1 MAGHM
6 RQNGAVEHRSVAA
19 RTASPAPGRAGRT
32 TSRAAWAALL
42 VVWVVWGSTFV
53 AIRVG
58 VESIP
63 PLAMAS
69 VRYLIAGALLLPVA
83 RMTGGPALRVADRPG
98 IRQWLGMSVVGT
110 MLLAFGNGAAC
121 YAEQTLPAGFTA
133 LLIATVPFWMVL
145 ADRVINRR
153 AVGWGGWPRPVGP
166 RGAGRHAGPAA
177 RVRRGAPDPRRAG
190 RQPQL
195 GHRLGAGGSAARPG
209 PPAARQLDGDADRRS
224 GPGRPRRRHRRAVPV
239 RSGTGQRA
247 VVAGPGLPDRPWLA
261 AGHDL
266 LRDRA
271 APAADGGGLHLRLRQ
286 PGRRREPGRAAAR
299 RAPHA

>member
-6 RQNGAVEHRSVAA
+6 RQNGAVEHRSGSGVEGDAAGPGVRVAA
-19 RTASPAPGRAGRT
+19 RGAGPVGSGPGAPRTAGPAPGAASRTAGPPPGRAGRT

-153 AVGWGGWPRPVGP
+153 AVGWLGWLALVVGAAGVAILARPHP
-166 RGAGRHAGPAA
+166 
-177 RVRRGAPDPRRAG
+177 
-190 RQPQL
+190 
-195 GHRLGAGGSAARPG
+195 AGGG
-209 PPAARQLDGDADRRS
+209 P
-224 GPGRPRRRHRRAVPV
+224 
-239 RSGTGQRA
+239 
-247 VVAGPGLPDRPWLA
+247 
-261 AGHDL
+261 
-266 LRDRA
+266 
-271 APAADGGGLHLRLRQ
+271 
-286 PGRRREPGRAAAR
+286 
-299 RAPHA
+299 